1 MRVAIFGSG
10 AVGGYFGGRLAQAAQ
25 TDRPGISNLE
35 VIFIA
40 RGEQLAALRST
51 GLRVESIVGDFT
63 LGPQLASDQPA
74 RVGQVDAILVCVK
87 AWQVPEAATAMLP
100 LVGPDTA
107 VVYLGNG
114 VDAPAQLGAVLGSEH
129 LLGGLCR
136 ISARLVAP
144 GHIHHTG
151 IQPYIALGE
160 LNTGPGGMGGASQR
174 VQALSGLLA
183 AAGVQVAQPPDIL
196 AAMWEKFAF
205 ICATSSVG
213 AVTRA
218 PFGILRSLPECRQML
233 EQAVREV
240 VAVGRKRSVQLQD
253 DLVVRILAL
262 IDSLPPETMASM
274 QRDILEGRPSEL
286 GAQTGVVVRMGL
298 ESGTPTPLHD
308 TLYASLLPQELAARG
323 EL

>member
-25 TDRPGISNLE
+25 ASRPGIPNLE

-40 RGEQLAALRST
+40 RGEQLAALSST
-51 GLRVESIVGDFT
+51 GLQVESIKGDFT
-63 LGPQLASDQPA
+63 LGPLPASDQPA

-87 AWQVPEAATAMLP
+87 AWQVPEAAAAMLP
-100 LVGPDTA
+100 MVGPETA

-114 VDAPAQLGAVLGSEH
+114 VDAPAQLGTVMGSEH
-129 LLGGLCR
+129 ILGGLCR

-144 GHIHHTG
+144 GHIRHTG
-151 IQPYIALGE
+151 IQPYVALGE
-160 LNTGPGGMGGASQR
+160 LHIQQGAAGTTSQR
-174 VQALSGLLA
+174 VQSLCDLLA
-183 AAGVQVAQPPDIL
+183 AAGVQVAQPADIL

-218 PFGILRSLPECRQML
+218 PFGVLRNLPECREML

-240 VAVGRKRSVQLQD
+240 AAVGRKRSVHLAD
-253 DLVVRILAL
+253 DLVPRTLSL

-286 GAQTGVVVRMGL
+286 GAQTGAVVRMGL

-308 TLYASLLPQELAARG
+308 YLYASLLPQELAARG

>member
-10 AVGGYFGGRLAQAAQ
+10 AVGGYFGGRLAQAAHAG
-25 TDRPGISNLE
+25 RPGIPNLE

-51 GLRVESIVGDFT
+51 GLQVESIVGDFT
-63 LGPQLASDQPA
+63 LGPLSASDKPA

-87 AWQVPEAATAMLP
+87 AWQVPEAAAGMLP

-107 VVYLGNG
+107 VIYLGNG
-114 VDAPAQLGAVLGSEH
+114 VDAPAQLGAVLGNEH
-129 LLGGLCR
+129 VLGGLCR

-144 GHIHHTG
+144 GHIRHTG
-151 IQPYIALGE
+151 IQPYVALGE
-160 LNTGPGGMGGASQR
+160 LNTRPSGTGEASQR
-174 VQALSGLLA
+174 VQALSDLLA

-218 PFGILRSLPECRQML
+218 PFGVLRSLPECREML

-240 VAVGRKRSVQLQD
+240 AAVGRRRSILLAD
-253 DLVVRILAL
+253 DLVPRILSL

-286 GAQTGVVVRMGL
+286 GAQTGAVVRMGL
-298 ESGTPTPLHD
+298 ESGTLTPLHEI
-308 TLYASLLPQELAARG
+308 LYASLLPQELAARG

>member
-1 MRVAIFGSG
+1 MRAS
-10 AVGGYFGGRLAQAAQ
+10 
-25 TDRPGISNLE
+25 
-35 VIFIA
+35 
-40 RGEQLAALRST
+40 
-51 GLRVESIVGDFT
+51 GLRVDSILGDFT
-63 LGPQLASDQPA
+63 LQPVLATDNPA
-74 RVGQVDAILVCVK
+74 RVGQVDAVLVCVK
-87 AWQVPEAATAMLP
+87 AWQVPEAAAAMLP
-100 LVGPDTA
+100 MIGPETA

-114 VDAPAQLGAVLGSEH
+114 MDAPAQLAAVLGGEH
-129 LLGGLCR
+129 ILGGLCR

-144 GHIHHTG
+144 GHIRHTG
-151 IQPYIALGE
+151 IQPYVALGE
-160 LNTGPGGMGGASQR
+160 LSTRPSGTGEASQR
-174 VQALSGLLA
+174 VQALCDLLA
-183 AAGVQVAQPPDIL
+183 SAEVQVAQPPDIL

-218 PFGILRSLPECRQML
+218 PFGVLRSLPECRELL

-240 VAVGRKRSVQLQD
+240 AAVGRRRSILLAD
-253 DLVVRILAL
+253 DLVPRILSL

-286 GAQTGVVVRMGL
+286 GAQTGAVVRMGL
-298 ESGTPTPLHD
+298 ESGTLTPLHE

>member
-25 TDRPGISNLE
+25 AGCPGTSDLE
-35 VIFIA
+35 VIFVA
-40 RGEQLAALRST
+40 RGEQLAALRSI
-51 GLRVESIVGDFT
+51 GLQVESMAGDFT
-63 LGPQLASDQPA
+63 LGPLPASDQPA

-87 AWQVPEAATAMLP
+87 AWQVPEAAAAMQP
-100 LVGPDTA
+100 MVGPGTA

-114 VDAPAQLGAVLGSEH
+114 VDAPVQLGAVLGSEH
-129 LLGGLCR
+129 ILGGFCR

-144 GHIHHTG
+144 GYIRHTG
-151 IQPYIALGE
+151 IQPSVALGE
-160 LNTGPGGMGGASQR
+160 LNIEPGGTGGATWR
-174 VQALSGLLA
+174 VQALCDLFA
-183 AAGVQVAQPPDIL
+183 AAGVQVAQPADIL
-196 AAMWEKFAF
+196 AAIWEKFAF

-218 PFGILRSLPECRQML
+218 PFGVIRSLPECRQLL

-240 VAVGRKRSVQLQD
+240 ASLGRRRSIHLAD
-253 DLVVRILAL
+253 DLVPRILSL
-262 IDSLPPETMASM
+262 IDGLPPETMASM

-286 GAQTGVVVRMGL
+286 GAQTGAVVRMGL
-298 ESGTPTPLHD
+298 ENGTPTPLHAF
-308 TLYASLLPQELAARG
+308 LYASLLPQELAARG

>member
-25 TDRPGISNLE
+25 TDRPSISNLE

-63 LGPQLASDQPA
+63 IGPQLASDQPA

-87 AWQVPEAATAMLP
+87 AWQVPEAAGAMLP
-100 LVGPDTA
+100 LVGPETA

-114 VDAPAQLGAVLGSEH
+114 VDAPLQLGSVLGAEH
-129 LLGGLCR
+129 ILGGLCR

-144 GHIHHTG
+144 GHIRHIG
-151 IQPYIALGE
+151 IQPFVALGE
-160 LNTGPGGMGGASQR
+160 LDQHRPSHRA
-174 VQALSGLLA
+174 QALCELFS
-183 AAGVQVAQPPDIL
+183 AAGVQAAQPPDIV
-196 AAMWEKFAF
+196 AAMWEKFVF

-218 PFGILRSLPECRQML
+218 PFGILRSLPECRQVL
-233 EQAVREV
+233 EQALQEV
-240 VAVGRKRSVQLQD
+240 TAVGRARSIRLPD
-253 DLVVRILAL
+253 DLVPRTLSL
-262 IDSLPPETMASM
+262 IDGLPAETMASM
-274 QRDILEGRPSEL
+274 QRDILAGRPSEL
-286 GAQTGVVVRMGL
+286 GAQTGAVVRMGL

-308 TLYASLLPQELAARG
+308 FLYATLLPQELAARG
-323 EL
+323 ELGG